1 MTGTHARVLYIYI
14 YIDWLI
20 CNNYIKIDTMHIVI
34 NIVGIN
40 EPSRS
45 IGPPEDIREP
55 EDGRRPHLCGND
67 P

>member
-1 MTGTHARVLYIYI
+1 MTGSHVGVFNIYIYI
-14 YIDWLI
+14 YLYIDWLI

-45 IGPPEDIREP
+45 IGP
-55 EDGRRPHLCGND
+55 
-67 P
+67 